1 MAAGLAAAVAAWIV
15 EPRLLVAA
23 AIGFVIYKV
32 GTAMLRNMA
41 ADAKSSPP
49 PPEPVTDPN
58 ERTVYRCELCGTEV
72 LLVVR
77 GEETAPRHCGER
89 MSVRTEV
96 PRN

>member
-1 MAAGLAAAVAAWIV
+1 MAAGLAAAVAAWVV
-15 EPRLLVAA
+15 EPRLLVAV
-23 AIGFVIYKV
+23 AIGFAIYTV

-41 ADAKSSPP
+41 ADAGAAPA
-49 PPEPVTDPN
+49 PPEPVIDPN
-58 ERTVYRCELCGTEV
+58 ERTVFRCELCGTEL

-89 MSVRTEV
+89 MSARTEV